1 MDNKNSTNVLIDGQ
15 VYTLSGIESEDY
27 IQRVALYINNKLKG
41 LKETENGQALNT
53 RLLNVLLALNIA
65 DDLYKEKDKL
75 EEKDSE
81 LKRMTDEMRRLNDE
95 IASFDKVKKNYEDRI
110 EILEK
115 ELRQYKKE
123 LNEYIDIFDNED
135 R

>member
-1 MDNKNSTNVLIDGQ
+1 MENKNSTNVLIDGQ

-75 EEKDSE
+75 EEKEKE
-81 LKRMTDEMRRLNDE
+81 LKLSKEEVERLQRQIDD
-95 IASFDKVKKNYEDRI
+95 FDKVKKNYDDRI
-110 EILEK
+110 NILEK
-115 ELRQYKKE
+115 ELKQYKKE
-123 LNEYIDIFDNED
+123 LNEYIDIFDNE
-135 R
+135 

>member
-1 MDNKNSTNVLIDGQ
+1 MENKNSTNVLIDGQ

-75 EEKDSE
+75 EEKEKE
-81 LKRMTDEMRRLNDE
+81 LEQVKAEKEKLQSQIND
-95 IASFDKVKKNYEDRI
+95 FDKVKKNYDDRI
-110 EILEK
+110 NILEK
-115 ELRQYKKE
+115 ELKQYKKE
-123 LNEYIDIFDNED
+123 LNEYIDIFDNE
-135 R
+135 